1 MFNNKRSVTVTH
13 KDAASNYVEHEI
25 SSNGMRVT
33 SVQGEW
39 SNRHLLD
46 KEDAIYL
53 ARQILEAYGEMI

>member
-39 SNRHLLD
+39 F
-46 KEDAIYL
+46 I
-53 ARQILEAYGEMI
+53 ILSRCFIVSMYSKLINGEYHD